1 MSKNMQI
8 KEDAALKKF
17 SFGKCFKKYGTIFGL
32 VLLCI
37 GLTILTPVFISPG
50 NIITILRQIAMLS
63 ILSAGLTVVMISKR
77 IDLSVAYLA
86 SLAGV
91 AVAALSKGAGLP
103 LGIAVLLGTFI
114 VLLFGAL
121 NGFLVAYLGIP
132 DFIATLSV
140 GFLASGFNQAYTH
153 GKAITG
159 LAKGFK
165 IFAQDKM
172 LGFIPNAIIFMAI
185 FLVIISLLL
194 ERTRFGRYVYSIG
207 GNEEATNLSGIN
219 TKLILFFTFLV
230 CALGASLT
238 GIVMTSRLGNAHP
251 LACDNLLMD
260 ALAAVYLGGTVFK
273 EGEPN
278 LAGTFIG
285 ALIIGVLGNGLTL
298 LNVPYYNQD
307 IIQGIVIIAAVSYNS
322 IMRIRK
328 K

>member
-1 MSKNMQI
+1 MRV
-8 KEDAALKKF
+8 KEGAALKQYNY
-17 SFGKCFKKYGTIFGL
+17 GKLFKKYGTIFGF

-37 GLTILTPVFISPG
+37 SFTMLTPVFISAN
-50 NIITILRQIAMLS
+50 NILAILRQIAMLS

-86 SLAGV
+86 SLAGI
-91 AVAALSKGAGLP
+91 AVAALSKNVGLP
-103 LGIAVLLGTFI
+103 LGAAVLLGTLI
-114 VLLFGAL
+114 VLAFGAL
-121 NGFLVAYLGIP
+121 NGLLVAYLGIP

-159 LAKGFK
+159 LTKKFS
-165 IFAQDKM
+165 IFAQDKI
-172 LGFIPNAIIFMAI
+172 LGFVPNAIVFMAI
-185 FLVIISLLL
+185 FLIIIALLL

-219 TKLILFFTFLV
+219 TKWILFCTYLV

-251 LACDNLLMD
+251 LACDGLMMD
-260 ALAAVYLGGTVFK
+260 AIAAVYLGGTVFK

-278 LAGTFIG
+278 LMGTFIG
-285 ALIIGVLGNGLTL
+285 ALIIGVLSNGLTL

-307 IIQGIVIIAAVSYNS
+307 ITQGIVIIVAVAITS
-322 IMRIRK
+322 IMRTRK

>member
-1 MSKNMQI
+1 MQI
-8 KEDAALKKF
+8 KKEGVALKQYNYGKF
-17 SFGKCFKKYGTIFGL
+17 FKKYGTILGFI
-32 VLLCI
+32 LLCI
-37 GLTILTPVFISPG
+37 GFTILTPVFITPN
-50 NIITILRQIAMLS
+50 NILTILRQIAMLS

-86 SLAGV
+86 SLAGI
-91 AVAALSKGAGLP
+91 AVAALSKDAGLP
-103 LGIAVLLGTFI
+103 LGAAVLFGTLI
-114 VLLFGAL
+114 VLMFGAL
-121 NGFLVAYLGIP
+121 NGLLVAYLGIP

-140 GFLASGFNQAYTH
+140 GFLASGVNQAYTH

-159 LAKGFK
+159 LTKQFS
-165 IFAQDKM
+165 IFAQDKI

-185 FLVIISLLL
+185 FLIIIALLL

-219 TKLILFFTFLV
+219 TKFILFCTFLV

-251 LACDNLLMD
+251 LACDGLLMD
-260 ALAAVYLGGTVFK
+260 AIAAVYLGGTAFK

-278 LAGTFIG
+278 LLGTFIG

-307 IIQGIVIIAAVSYNS
+307 IIQGIVIIVAVAVTSV
-322 IMRIRK
+322 MRTRK